1 MRLLSRH
8 QRRMLFSSSVNT
20 AAESCSP
27 LQVYTLMH
35 RSSARI
41 DSFSILSALKS
52 TTSLPFTR
60 HLHAHLLKLGFSAH
74 LHVATCLLSIYAP
87 TLFPDARLLFDEM
100 PHRSPVTWN
109 IMITA
114 NSRRGQIRD
123 ARHMFEEMPQRN
135 QSSWSSMIAAYI
147 HNSLLRDGLS
157 LFRLMITTT
166 AVTPDELT
174 LGPILSACGRLGSV
188 GLPLGK
194 STHAFTIKNKWDLS
208 AELGASLVDMY
219 AKCGALTS
227 AATVF
232 AAMRDH
238 DRNVVAWTSLICGAA
253 QHGHGQEAL
262 AVFERMRE
270 SGVEPNDVTFT
281 GVLSACVQ
289 TGMVD
294 EGRRCFGMIERPRI
308 QHYGCMVDLYGK
320 KGLLREAYEVIETM
334 PYETNAVVWGSF
346 LSSCMLHEE
355 MGMVDRVVDKV
366 MGVIRPDKDG
376 GVYSLLSQLY
386 LLSGRVSEAEGIRE
400 MMVAHNVRKIRASS
414 FIN

>member
-1 MRLLSRH
+1 MVKMRLLCRD
-8 QRRMLFSSSVNT
+8 QRRRLYSSSINT

-27 LQVYTLMH
+27 LQ
-35 RSSARI
+35 

-52 TTSLPFTR
+52 SSSLPHTR

-74 LHVATCLLSIYAP
+74 LHVATCLLSLYAP
-87 TLFPDARLLFDEM
+87 AQFPDACLLFDLM

-114 NSRRGQIRD
+114 HSRRAQIRA
-123 ARHMFEEMPQRN
+123 ARHMFDEMPHRN
-135 QSSWSSMIAAYI
+135 QSSYSSMIAAYI

-157 LFRLMITTT
+157 LFRIMTTT
-166 AVTPDELT
+166 ALAPDELT

-188 GLPLGK
+188 GLPSGK
-194 STHAFTIKNKWDLS
+194 STHTFIIKNKWHLN
-208 AELGASLVDMY
+208 AELGALLVDMY

-227 AATVF
+227 ATSVF
-232 AAMRDH
+232 AAMRDAT
-238 DRNVVAWTSLICGAA
+238 RNVVAWTSLICGAA
-253 QHGHGQEAL
+253 QHGRCQDAL

-281 GVLSACVQ
+281 GVLTACVRA
-289 TGMVD
+289 GMVD
-294 EGRRCFGMIERPRI
+294 EGRRCFGMIGRPKI

-320 KGLLREAYEVIETM
+320 KGLLREACEVIETM
-334 PYETNAVVWGSF
+334 PYEANAAVWGSF
-346 LSSCMLHEE
+346 LSSCMLHKET
-355 MGMVDRVVDKV
+355 GVVDRVVDKV
-366 MGVIRPDKDG
+366 MSVIRPDKDG

-386 LLSGRVSEAEGIRE
+386 LLSGRVSEAEGIRSL
-400 MMVAHNVRKIRASS
+400 MVAHNVRKIRASS